1 MASTRTFASPK
12 LSRTYWPAGTSF
24 LIPIK
29 ARILMEALFSY
40 GFLQRALLAGIFVA
54 IACAILGLFLLL
66 RRDAMIGHGLA
77 HVTFGGVALGLFL
90 NIFPLAVALVVAILA
105 SWAIMKL
112 KEKAGL
118 HGDTAVG
125 IFSSV
130 GLALGIALAT
140 LAQRFNVDL
149 LSYLFGDILAIEPLE
164 VWLSTGLAAAIVIII
179 LVNYH
184 KLMYLTFDREAARAS
199 GIKTQ
204 RFDLLLTML
213 TSITVVLGMKVV
225 GILLVTA
232 LLVIPAAAGLQ
243 FAASFKQAL
252 WISSVVAFFSVLL
265 GLIAAF
271 ILNLPASAT
280 IVLLSFVFF
289 GIFFLLR
296 RKKSF

>member
-1 MASTRTFASPK
+1 
-12 LSRTYWPAGTSF
+12 
-24 LIPIK
+24 
-29 ARILMEALFSY
+29 MEALFSY